1 MAVKVNGK
9 YISISINNEYTKL
22 CEATKGVKA
31 TTIHKVVT
39 IPTPEGVYN
48 DGEILDVKEFAK
60 VIKSSLDDNRMNSND
75 VVFSISSSKIA
86 TKDVIVPD
94 IKSNKI
100 DKIIE
105 TNAAEYFPVKIED
118 YIVQYYPIEK
128 VKEDNTPKLKVVV
141 VAAPANM
148 IEQYYELAQ
157 AMGLKVA
164 FIDYAGN
171 STYQLIKQQI
181 DEGTNLV
188 ISIANDSTRVSIFKA
203 RALQLQRTV
212 HYGKTLMVKTVMDEY
227 KLDYD
232 QALQKLQTEYLL
244 GKTVDSNDVTES
256 VRALISN
263 ISRIT
268 DYYVSRN
275 NTPIEKIYIIGNATT
290 IRGFNKLLTNEF
302 NMEVIPIEKLDGVL
316 TDKRTYVDENALTAY
331 TATIGA
337 FIAPVNFVSLNKIQE
352 DKKKEAGKG
361 MALVVIAAV
370 AASLLLVLVPGI
382 QLVFTNIEVAALKN
396 DVKKLQ
402 PIEEIVNKYY
412 EAKDENTD
420 VNTFRTQA
428 SNNNDSVDTFVKEL
442 ESKVPSDVVITSMSI
457 TSGNVA
463 VSGTAASKSSLGM
476 LILQLKSIPTVSNVI
491 VSNETENEDNTGTV
505 QLTFSLSCSFGDIKG
520 ASQGGNK

>member
-181 DEGTNLV
+181 DEGK
-188 ISIANDSTRVSIFKA
+188 SC
-203 RALQLQRTV
+203 
-212 HYGKTLMVKTVMDEY
+212 Y
-227 KLDYD
+227 
-232 QALQKLQTEYLL
+232 
-244 GKTVDSNDVTES
+244 
-256 VRALISN
+256 
-263 ISRIT
+263 
-268 DYYVSRN
+268 
-275 NTPIEKIYIIGNATT
+275 IY
-290 IRGFNKLLTNEF
+290 RE
-302 NMEVIPIEKLDGVL
+302 
-316 TDKRTYVDENALTAY
+316 
-331 TATIGA
+331 
-337 FIAPVNFVSLNKIQE
+337 
-352 DKKKEAGKG
+352 
-361 MALVVIAAV
+361 
-370 AASLLLVLVPGI
+370 
-382 QLVFTNIEVAALKN
+382 
-396 DVKKLQ
+396 
-402 PIEEIVNKYY
+402 
-412 EAKDENTD
+412 
-420 VNTFRTQA
+420 
-428 SNNNDSVDTFVKEL
+428 
-442 ESKVPSDVVITSMSI
+442 
-457 TSGNVA
+457 
-463 VSGTAASKSSLGM
+463 
-476 LILQLKSIPTVSNVI
+476 
-491 VSNETENEDNTGTV
+491 
-505 QLTFSLSCSFGDIKG
+505 
-520 ASQGGNK
+520 

>member
-128 VKEDNTPKLKVVV
+128 IKEDNTPKLKVVV

-188 ISIANDSTRVSIFKA
+188 ISIENDSTLVSIFKA
-203 RALQLQRTV
+203 GALQLQRTV

-227 KLDYD
+227 KLNYD

-352 DKKKEAGKG
+352 DKKKDAGKG
-361 MALVVIAAV
+361 MALVVIVAV

-396 DVKKLQ
+396 DVKKLVSCMH
-402 PIEEIVNKYY
+402 IVLIVCNLRAERFGHLPGFCCILPAFHDKQVVFQVVV
-412 EAKDENTD
+412 DGT
-420 VNTFRTQA
+420 
-428 SNNNDSVDTFVKEL
+428 DTFFFDNALLVIIPLCFHLLYSVCCLYGIIDIGCQIHTTETGKNR
-442 ESKVPSDVVITSMSI
+442 SPTDGINNHSIFRHKVD
-457 TSGNVA
+457 NC
-463 VSGTAASKSSLGM
+463 
-476 LILQLKSIPTVSNVI
+476 
-491 VSNETENEDNTGTV
+491 ED
-505 QLTFSLSCSFGDIKG
+505 CHK
-520 ASQGGNK
+520 